1 MKLFTLAKQLEKKA
15 NNMIDYNNL
24 SNILNHIINKFNLN
38 ISNNIF
44 KQIKQYF
51 ENLGN
56 INLNV
61 REFESFKKVKTKYK
75 NSPNCVELVFSND
88 NKEYYVTVFKKDISM
103 SDKIKA
109 AYNLYNFEKVIN
121 NIFISNC
128 LDTSEEN
135 INKSS
140 EVFCHIIY
148 TLNIC
153 PKQWKQ
159 EIEQV
164 TDTYIKNNILSP

>member
-51 ENLGN
+51 ESLGN

-75 NSPNCVELVFSND
+75 N
-88 NKEYYVTVFKKDISM
+88 
-103 SDKIKA
+103 
-109 AYNLYNFEKVIN
+109 
-121 NIFISNC
+121 
-128 LDTSEEN
+128 
-135 INKSS
+135 
-140 EVFCHIIY
+140 
-148 TLNIC
+148 
-153 PKQWKQ
+153 
-159 EIEQV
+159 
-164 TDTYIKNNILSP
+164 